1 MKIVMFELHL
11 IHNLRCFILNLVDL
25 RIDLWLYSSRTNIL
39 MQWLIRLSPN
49 LISLRD

>member
-11 IHNLRCFILNLVDL
+11 IHNLRCLILNLVDL